1 MMRTPGFGGD
11 QVRAGRRRSRRRS
24 APGTLAPGRPD
35 AGAAAVAGAT
45 ERRVGWSACFASVHR
60 RSTTPHEQ
68 GSAAAEFAV
77 AIPVVVLVLG
87 CCLGA
92 IQVASQQVRLTD
104 AAADAARTLARG
116 DSLGVAAAR
125 VHRIDATAALHT
137 STTGDFVCVQ
147 LSAPAGFGPAALAG
161 VRVRASGCALVG
173 GL

>member
-1 MMRTPGFGGD
+1 MTARRFGGD
-11 QVRAGRRRSRRRS
+11 PVRAGRRRHPTQRSPWLSLWLAALRRGGSRGP
-24 APGTLAPGRPD
+24 APPL
-35 AGAAAVAGAT
+35 
-45 ERRVGWSACFASVHR
+45 ER
-60 RSTTPHEQ
+60 

-77 AIPVVVLVLG
+77 AIPVVVLVLA

-116 DSLGVAAAR
+116 DPPGVAEAR
-125 VHRIDATAALHT
+125 VHRVAATAT
-137 STTGDFVCVQ
+137 MSSSTNDSFVCVE

-161 VRVRASGCALVG
+161 VRVRASGCALAG

>member
-1 MMRTPGFGGD
+1 MRLPRFGGD
-11 QVRAGRRRSRRRS
+11 QVRAGRRRRPAHHSRPPW
-24 APGTLAPGRPD
+24 PGTNRSPEPTGPAPPL
-35 AGAAAVAGAT
+35 
-45 ERRVGWSACFASVHR
+45 ER
-60 RSTTPHEQ
+60 

-77 AIPVVVLVLG
+77 AIPVVVLVLV

-116 DSLGVAAAR
+116 DPPGVATAR
-125 VHRIDATAALHT
+125 VHRVASTATMT
-137 STTGDFVCVQ
+137 SSTTDGFICVQ

-161 VRVRASGCALVG
+161 VRVRASGCALAG

>member
-1 MMRTPGFGGD
+1 MHATGFGGD
-11 QVRAGRRRSRRRS
+11 PVRAGRRRRAAQRREVSR
-24 APGTLAPGRPD
+24 L
-35 AGAAAVAGAT
+35 VAGGALHD
-45 ERRVGWSACFASVHR
+45 R
-60 RSTTPHEQ
+60 

-77 AIPVVVLVLG
+77 AIPVVVLVLA

-116 DSLGVAAAR
+116 DPPGVAAAR
-125 VHRIDATAALHT
+125 VQRVASSAAMST
-137 STTGDFVCVQ
+137 STSGDFVCVQ

-161 VRVRASGCALVG
+161 LQVRASGCALAG

>member
-1 MMRTPGFGGD
+1 MRLHTSGGGS
-11 QVRAGRRRSRRRS
+11 VRAGRRR
-24 APGTLAPGRPD
+24 APF
-35 AGAAAVAGAT
+35 GAQNTGC
-45 ERRVGWSACFASVHR
+45 EN
-60 RSTTPHEQ
+60 

-116 DSLGVAAAR
+116 DPPGVATAR
-125 VHRIDATAALHT
+125 VHRIVSSATMST
-137 STTGDFVCVQ
+137 STTGDFVCVR
-147 LSAPAGFGPAALAG
+147 LSAPAGFGPAAIAG
-161 VRVRASGCALVG
+161 VRVSASGCALAG

>member
-1 MMRTPGFGGD
+1 MRLPGFGGD
-11 QVRAGRRRSRRRS
+11 PVRAGRRRSQADPVCRAANRS
-24 APGTLAPGRPD
+24 ASARLCNG
-35 AGAAAVAGAT
+35 GAEPNDG
-45 ERRVGWSACFASVHR
+45 
-60 RSTTPHEQ
+60 

-77 AIPVVVLVLG
+77 AIPAAVLVLG

-116 DSLGVAAAR
+116 DPLGVATAR
-125 VHRIDATAALHT
+125 VHRIDASAAL
-137 STTGDFVCVQ
+137 STTTAGDFVCVQ

-161 VRVRASGCALVG
+161 VRVRASGCALAG

>member
-1 MMRTPGFGGD
+1 MLPTRFGGD
-11 QVRAGRRRSRRRS
+11 PVRAGRRRR
-24 APGTLAPGRPD
+24 
-35 AGAAAVAGAT
+35 T
-45 ERRVGWSACFASVHR
+45 ERLR
-60 RSTTPHEQ
+60 RAGGLGTAEPAPPHER

-77 AIPVVVLVLG
+77 AVPVVVLVLA

-116 DSLGVAAAR
+116 DPPGVAAAR
-125 VHRIDATAALHT
+125 VQRVASSAAMTT
-137 STTGDFVCVQ
+137 STSGDFVCVQ

-161 VRVRASGCALVG
+161 VRVRASGCALTG